1 MYERFTD
8 RARKVMQLA
17 NQEAQRFNHEY
28 IGTEHILLGL
38 VKEGSGVAANVL
50 KNLDVD
56 LRKIRLEVEK
66 IVQSGPDMVTMGKL
80 PQTPRAKKVIE
91 YSMEEARNLNHNYVG
106 TEHILLGLLREQE
119 GVAAQV
125 LMNLG
130 LKLEDVREEV
140 LNLLGHGMETSEG
153 GERAPSSGGGGGG
166 GGKGGKSKTPALD
179 SFGRDLTE
187 LARQGKLDP
196 VIGRTNE
203 IERVIQILSRRQKN
217 NPVLLGEAGVG
228 KTAIVEGF
236 AQMVVENNVPE
247 LLRDKRIVVL
257 DLAMMVA
264 GTKYRGQFE
273 ERIKAVMNEVRRAK
287 NTILF
292 IDELHTLVGAGGAE
306 GAIDASNVL
315 KPALS
320 RGELQCIGA
329 TTLDE
334 YRKYIEK
341 DGALERRFQ
350 TVLVEPPSPDEAVE
364 ILRGLRDR
372 YEAHHR
378 VRITDEGLK
387 AAVELSSRYITGRC
401 LPDKAIDVIDEA
413 GARIR
418 LKSMVRPPDLK
429 DLEEEIE
436 RLNQA
441 KEEAVASQ
449 DFEKAASLR
458 DKADK
463 KKKEKDN
470 LSRDWREKAQESDGL
485 VDEEVI
491 AEVVSKMT
499 GIPLQRLDSVT
510 HVYMQPEEKRLQL
523 KEDSQDV
530 VVPPE
535 VIEKLKPLLMPAIV
549 QERANTLVKDKD
561 VARSQ
566 EEIREQSENK
576 PATGLRAHELQD
588 KLKELLTRKEYELY
602 EPKIRRVTMKDG
614 ASARLLRMEDDLKK
628 RVISQTEA
636 IKSIARAVR
645 RSRSG
650 LKNPKRPTGVFV
662 FAGPT
667 GVGKTLLAKSLAAF
681 MFGGQDALIQI
692 DMSEYMEKHNVSRL
706 IGAPPGYV
714 GYEEGG
720 QLTEKIRRR
729 PYAVV
734 LLDEIEKAHPDV
746 FNMLLQIMEEGHLT
760 DSFGRKVDFKNTVII
775 MTTNVGASA
784 IHSGDQFGFGKKDED
799 SSYEKMKER
808 LKHEIE
814 REFKPEFLGRID
826 DIIVFRQLTRDDLKM
841 IIDIELAKV
850 RERLEEKGLKLVL
863 TDAAKEFIIDKGS
876 DLDFGAR
883 PLRRAIESYVEDPL
897 SEELLRGGFEGKNLI
912 TLTVVETGDQKH
924 LSFDA
929 TAETEP
935 TDQALVGAGAGAET
949 PAGEKS

>member
-38 VKEGSGVAANVL
+38 IKEGSGVAANVL

-56 LRKIRLEVEK
+56 LRKVRLEVEK
-66 IVQSGPDMVTMGKL
+66 LVQSGPDMVTMGKL

-91 YSMEEARNLNHNYVG
+91 YSMEEARNLGHNYVG

-125 LMNLG
+125 LMNVG
-130 LKLEDVREEV
+130 LKLEEVREEV
-140 LNLLGHGMETSEG
+140 LNLLGHGMEGPEG
-153 GERAPSSGGGGGG
+153 GERAGGIPGAPGSETQR
-166 GGKGGKSKTPALD
+166 GKSKTPALD

-187 LARQGKLDP
+187 LARQNKLDP
-196 VIGRTNE
+196 VIGREKE
-203 IERVIQILSRRQKN
+203 IERTMQILSRRTKN

-236 AQMVVENNVPE
+236 AQRVVQGEVPE
-247 LLRDKRIVVL
+247 LLMDRRIVVL

-320 RGELQCIGA
+320 RGEIQCIGA

-341 DGALERRFQ
+341 DSALDRRFQ
-350 TVLVEPPSPDEAVE
+350 VVIVEPSNKQETID

-372 YEAHHR
+372 YEQHHH
-378 VRITDEGLK
+378 VQITDDAVE

-413 GARIR
+413 GARVH
-418 LKSMVRPPDLK
+418 LKSMTRPPDLK
-429 DLEEEIE
+429 EIDE
-436 RLNQA
+436 QVEQLNKE
-441 KEEAVASQ
+441 KEEAVANQ
-449 DFEKAASLR
+449 DFEKAAALR
-458 DKADK
+458 DQADKLK
-463 KKKEKDN
+463 KKKQTITHE
-470 LSRDWREKAQESDGL
+470 WREKSRETDGV
-485 VDEEVI
+485 VDADVI
-491 AEVVSKMT
+491 AEVVSKIT
-499 GIPLQRLDSVT
+499 GIPLTRLT
-510 HVYMQPEEKRLQL
+510 T
-523 KEDSQDV
+523 EDSMR
-530 VVPPE
+530 
-535 VIEKLKPLLMPAIV
+535 LM
-549 QERANTLVKDKD
+549 K
-561 VARSQ
+561 
-566 EEIREQSENK
+566 
-576 PATGLRAHELQD
+576 
-588 KLKELLTRKEYELY
+588 
-602 EPKIRRVTMKDG
+602 
-614 ASARLLRMEDDLKK
+614 MEDDLHK
-628 RVISQTEA
+628 RVVSQDEA
-636 IKSIARAVR
+636 IRSISKAVR

-650 LKNPKRPTGVFV
+650 LKDPKRPTGCFV

-667 GVGKTLLAKSLAAF
+667 GVGKTLLAKALAEF
-681 MFGGQDALIQI
+681 MFGDEDALVQI
-692 DMSEYMEKHNVSRL
+692 DMSEYMEKHNISRL

-746 FNMLLQIMEEGHLT
+746 FNMLLQVMEEGRLT
-760 DSFGRKVDFKNTVII
+760 DSFGRNVDFRNTILI
-775 MTTNVGASA
+775 MTTNAGAEA
-784 IHSGDQFGFGKKDED
+784 IKNEAAFGFQKPDED
-799 SSYEKMKER
+799 ASYENMKTRVQEQ
-808 LKHEIE
+808 IE
-814 REFKPEFLGRID
+814 KVFRPEFLNRVD
-826 DIIVFRQLTRDDLKM
+826 DIIVFRHLTQTDLADVVEM
-841 IIDIELAKV
+841 ELGKV
-850 RERLEEKGLKLVL
+850 RKRLAEYGMKMVL
-863 TDAAKEFIIDKGS
+863 TEAAKTFLVKKGS
-876 DLDFGAR
+876 NLDFGAR
-883 PLRRAIESYVEDPL
+883 PLRRALENFVEDPL
-897 SEELLRGGFEGKNLI
+897 SEELLKGEFQGKDTIVVDIKEIGGKKQLFFQGTIGEGP
-912 TLTVVETGDQKH
+912 VEPQPVAAATGGE
-924 LSFDA
+924 S
-929 TAETEP
+929 TEGG
-935 TDQALVGAGAGAET
+935 TNA
-949 PAGEKS
+949 S

>member
-28 IGTEHILLGL
+28 IGTEHVLLGL
-38 VKEGSGVAANVL
+38 IKEGSGVAANVL

-66 IVQSGPDMVTMGKL
+66 LVQSGPDMVTMGKL

-130 LKLEDVREEV
+130 LKLEEVREEV
-140 LNLLGHGMETSEG
+140 LNLLGHGIEGAEGSERGGRGGVGEEG
-153 GERAPSSGGGGGG
+153 GEGRKSR
-166 GGKGGKSKTPALD
+166 SKTPALD

-187 LARQGKLDP
+187 LARQKKLDP
-196 VIGRTNE
+196 VIGRENE
-203 IERVIQILSRRQKN
+203 IERAIQILSRRTKN

-236 AQMVVENNVPE
+236 AQRVIEGDVPE
-247 LLRDKRIVVL
+247 LLLDRRIVVL

-315 KPALS
+315 KPALA
-320 RGELQCIGA
+320 RGEIQCIGA

-341 DGALERRFQ
+341 DSALARRFQ
-350 TVLVEPPSPDEAVE
+350 EVLIEPTTPADTVQ

-372 YEAHHR
+372 YEEHHR
-378 VRITDEGLK
+378 VQITDNAVQ
-387 AAVELSSRYITGRC
+387 AAVDLSDRYITGRC

-413 GARIR
+413 GARVR
-418 LKSMVRPPDLK
+418 LKSMSKPPNLK
-429 DLEEEIE
+429 EIDDE
-436 RLNQA
+436 VEVLNRQ
-441 KEEAVASQ
+441 KEEAVANQ
-449 DFEKAASLR
+449 DFEQAARLR
-458 DKADK
+458 DQADKLK
-463 KKKEKDN
+463 KKKQNITKE
-470 LSRDWREKAQESDGL
+470 WREKSRENGGV
-485 VDEEVI
+485 VDEDVI

-499 GIPLQRLDSVT
+499 GIPLTRMT
-510 HVYMQPEEKRLQL
+510 T
-523 KEDSQDV
+523 EDS
-530 VVPPE
+530 
-535 VIEKLKPLLMPAIV
+535 LRLM
-549 QERANTLVKDKD
+549 QM
-561 VARSQ
+561 
-566 EEIREQSENK
+566 EN
-576 PATGLRAHELQD
+576 ELH
-588 KLKELLTRKEYELY
+588 
-602 EPKIRRVTMKDG
+602 
-614 ASARLLRMEDDLKK
+614 K
-628 RVISQTEA
+628 RVISQDEA
-636 IKSIARAVR
+636 IKAIARAVR

-650 LKNPKRPTGVFV
+650 LQDPKRPTGTFV

-667 GVGKTLLAKSLAAF
+667 GVGKTLLAKALAEF
-681 MFGGQDALIQI
+681 MFGDAEALIQI

-720 QLTEKIRRR
+720 QLTEQIRRR

-734 LLDEIEKAHPDV
+734 LLDEIEKAHPEV
-746 FNMLLQIMEEGHLT
+746 FNMLLQVMEEGRLT
-760 DSFGRKVDFKNTVII
+760 DSFGRNIDFRNTILI
-775 MTTNVGASA
+775 MTTNAGAEA
-784 IHSGDQFGFGKKDED
+784 IKNEAAFGFAKPDQD
-799 SSYEKMKER
+799 ASYESMKNR
-808 LKHEIE
+808 VVDEIE
-814 REFKPEFLGRID
+814 KVFRPEFINRVN
-826 DIIVFRQLTRDDLKM
+826 DIIVFRHLNEDDLKHVV
-841 IIDIELAKV
+841 DLELTKV
-850 RERLEEKGLKLVL
+850 RDRLKEKGLVVELS
-863 TDAAKEFIIDKGS
+863 DEAKEFLVKKGS
-876 DLDFGAR
+876 NTDYGAR
-883 PLRRAIESYVEDPL
+883 PLRRAIETFVEDPL
-897 SEELLRGGFEGKNLI
+897 AEELLKGEFAGKDVIKIEVKKVGDKKQLVFEGRSTK
-912 TLTVVETGDQKH
+912 GQQ
-924 LSFDA
+924 
-929 TAETEP
+929 EP
-935 TDQALVGAGAGAET
+935 EPVGAGAGAEGGET
-949 PAGEKS
+949 AGENTGS

>member
-28 IGTEHILLGL
+28 IGTEHVLLGL
-38 VKEGSGVAANVL
+38 IKEGSGVAANVL

-66 IVQSGPDMVTMGKL
+66 LVQSGPDMVTMGKL

-130 LKLEDVREEV
+130 LKLEEVREEV
-140 LNLLGHGMETSEG
+140 LNLLGHGIEAGEEG
-153 GERAPSSGGGGGG
+153 GRTPAGGGTASAEA
-166 GGKGGKSKTPALD
+166 GKSSKSKTPALD

-196 VIGRTNE
+196 VIGREKE
-203 IERVIQILSRRQKN
+203 IERAIQVLCRRTKN

-236 AQMVVENNVPE
+236 AQRVVEGNVPE
-247 LLRDKRIVVL
+247 LLADRRIVVL

-315 KPALS
+315 KPALA
-320 RGELQCIGA
+320 RGEIQCIGA

-341 DGALERRFQ
+341 DSALDRRFQ
-350 TVLVEPPSPDEAVE
+350 VVMVEPSSKSETVE
-364 ILRGLRDR
+364 ILKGLRDR
-372 YEAHHR
+372 YETHHR
-378 VRITDEGLK
+378 VQITDDAL
-387 AAVELSSRYITGRC
+387 ASAVELSSRYITGRC

-413 GARIR
+413 GARVR
-418 LKSMVRPPDLK
+418 LKTMTRPPDLK
-429 DLEEEIE
+429 EIDEEVE
-436 RLNQA
+436 RLNKE
-441 KEEAVASQ
+441 KEEAVANQ
-449 DFEKAASLR
+449 DFERAAALR
-458 DKADK
+458 DQADKLK
-463 KKKEKDN
+463 KKKQN
-470 LSRDWREKAQESDGL
+470 VTRDWREKSREADGI

-499 GIPLQRLDSVT
+499 GIPLTRMST
-510 HVYMQPEEKRLQL
+510 
-523 KEDSQDV
+523 EDS
-530 VVPPE
+530 
-535 VIEKLKPLLMPAIV
+535 LRLM
-549 QERANTLVKDKD
+549 EM
-561 VARSQ
+561 
-566 EEIREQSENK
+566 E
-576 PATGLRAHELQD
+576 
-588 KLKELLTRKEYELY
+588 KELHH
-602 EPKIRRVTMKDG
+602 RV
-614 ASARLLRMEDDLKK
+614 
-628 RVISQTEA
+628 VSQDEA
-636 IKSIARAVR
+636 IHSISKAVR

-650 LKNPKRPTGVFV
+650 LKDPKRPTGCFI

-667 GVGKTLLAKSLAAF
+667 GVGKTLLAKALAEF
-681 MFGGQDALIQI
+681 MFGDEDALIQI

-714 GYEEGG
+714 GFEEGG

-746 FNMLLQIMEEGHLT
+746 FNMLLQVMEEGRLT
-760 DSFGRKVDFKNTVII
+760 DSFGRNVDFRNTILI
-775 MTTNVGASA
+775 MTTNAGAEAIKNESA
-784 IHSGDQFGFGKKDED
+784 FGFQKPDDD
-799 SSYEKMKER
+799 SSYENMKER
-808 LKHEIE
+808 VNERIE
-814 REFKPEFLGRID
+814 KFFRPEFLNRVD
-826 DIIVFRQLTRDDLKM
+826 DVIVFRHLNLDDLKDVVEM
-841 IIDIELAKV
+841 ELSKV
-850 RERLEEKGLKLVL
+850 RSRLSDRGLALLLSDEAKTFLV
-863 TDAAKEFIIDKGS
+863 KKGS
-876 DLDFGAR
+876 NTDFGAR
-883 PLRRAIESYVEDPL
+883 PLRRAIENFVEDPL
-897 SEELLRGGFEGKNLI
+897 SEELLKGEFTGKDTITVDIKEVAGKKQLVFVGSQSSEAPAPVAAGRPEG
-912 TLTVVETGDQKH
+912 
-924 LSFDA
+924 A
-929 TAETEP
+929 
-935 TDQALVGAGAGAET
+935 
-949 PAGEKS
+949 